1 MSSKYCIP
9 NAFEVFIMEGSHSA
23 SLSIFENINVL
34 SVLVKGAWYIYKCEI
49 HMSTLKDSSEVERG
63 IMYMSGQWTFIINTP
78 VFYKNLKYM
87 PKEINER
94 AKHVIL

>member
-1 MSSKYCIP
+1 
-9 NAFEVFIMEGSHSA
+9 MEGSHSA

-63 IMYMSGQWTFIINTP
+63 IMYMSGQ
-78 VFYKNLKYM
+78 
-87 PKEINER
+87 
-94 AKHVIL
+94 